1 MDLID
6 GSSTDLATL
15 GVAFLYSLLRLIRRR
30 SKVESFISDLSYG
43 LSIYPMILLSLVA
56 FSSWAMI
63 ELQKSNKV
71 LMSLAGLMSLVVI
84 IRRSF
89 EVQEPKKR
97 YDSL

>member
-1 MDLID
+1 MVID
-6 GSSTDLATL
+6 GSSTDLATIA
-15 GVAFLYSLLRLIRRR
+15 VAFLYSVLRLLRRR

-56 FSSWAMI
+56 FSSWAML

-84 IRRSF
+84 LRRSF
-89 EVQEPKKR
+89 EAQAPKKN
-97 YDSL
+97 YESL